1 MRTLAAL
8 ILLSVPALA
17 ICGDYERQELAL
29 FIDRLEMIRMDAEA
43 LESRTVKKNGMHMNY
58 QLLQSDIRR
67 LITGLQVYIASDLDA
82 LPDTSVVSG
91 MYDNHQRVR

>member
-8 ILLSVPALA
+8 IMLSVPVLA
-17 ICGDYERQELAL
+17 IGDGYERQELAL
-29 FIDRLEMIRMDAEA
+29 FIDRLEMIQMDSEA

-58 QLLQSDIRR
+58 QLLQSDIQR

-91 MYDNHQRVR
+91 MYENHQRVR

>member
-8 ILLSVPALA
+8 IMLSVPVLA
-17 ICGDYERQELAL
+17 VGDGYERQELAL
-29 FIDRLEMIRMDAEA
+29 FIDRLEMIKMDSEV

-58 QLLQSDIRR
+58 QLLQNDIQR

-91 MYDNHQRVR
+91 MYENHQRVR

>member
-8 ILLSVPALA
+8 IFLLVPALA
-17 ICGDYERQELAL
+17 VCDDYERQELAL
-29 FIDRLEMIRMDAEA
+29 FIDRLEMIRMDSEV

-58 QLLQSDIRR
+58 QLLQSDIQR

-91 MYDNHQRVR
+91 MYDNHQRAR

>member
-8 ILLSVPALA
+8 ILLFVPALA
-17 ICGDYERQELAL
+17 VCDDYERQELAL
-29 FIDRLEMIRMDAEA
+29 FIDRLEMIRMDSEV

-58 QLLQSDIRR
+58 QLLQSDIQR

-91 MYDNHQRVR
+91 MYDNHQRAR